1 MIKPL
6 VGLALFA
13 VVVTACASTT
23 DPVAP
28 EPTFSLTTFDL
39 KAGDKLEF
47 ESTSSVLP
55 DSATLSSVTVIGVT
69 GASGAQVLLREDIS
83 YRMRSGFLETY
94 HGTEAAQV
102 IAKFPTK
109 AGDTVIHSLDT
120 LMDPAGKVLQI
131 YDEVVIAMNAD
142 TTISTPVGTFR
153 CAAFRSLSMPT
164 LTDGVGIV
172 VTQTL
177 SYVSP
182 TLGIITNESHQWAG
196 TSTDGPPF
204 GSSTSKLVKIIR
216 K

>member
-1 MIKPL
+1 MIRTL
-6 VGLALFA
+6 VGLSLFA

-23 DPVAP
+23 DPVTP

-47 ESTSSVLP
+47 ETTTSVLP
-55 DSATLSSVTVIGVT
+55 DSSTLSSVTVIGVT

-94 HGTEAAQV
+94 QGTDAAQV
-102 IAKFPTK
+102 IAKFPTT

-120 LMDPAGKVLQI
+120 LMNPAGKILQI

-142 TTISTPVGTFR
+142 TTIATPAGSFR
-153 CAAFRSLSMPT
+153 CAAFRTLAVPT
-164 LTDGVGIV
+164 MNDGVGIV
-172 VTQTL
+172 VTQSL

>member
-1 MIKPL
+1 MKTL
-6 VGLALFA
+6 VGLSLVA
-13 VVVTACASTT
+13 VVIAACSSTT
-23 DPVAP
+23 DPATP

-55 DSATLSSVTVIGVT
+55 DSTTLTTATVIGVT

-94 HGTEAAQV
+94 NGTEEATV
-102 IAKFPTK
+102 VAKIPTT
-109 AGDTVIHSLDT
+109 AGDTVSHVQDT
-120 LMDPAGKVLQI
+120 LMDPAGKILQI
-131 YDEVVIAMNAD
+131 YDEVVIAVHAD
-142 TTISTPVGTFR
+142 TTISTPAGSFR
-153 CAAFRSLSMPT
+153 CAAFRSLSVPVKA
-164 LTDGVGIV
+164 DGLGIV
-172 VTQTL
+172 VTQSL

-182 TLGIITNESHQWAG
+182 TLGIITNESYQWAG

-204 GSSTSKLVKIIR
+204 GSATSKLINIIR